1 MGATDIEDR
10 KGFTRRKNH
19 DSADWSFSS
28 GAHQGIAEAAPAKRS
43 PICSGL
49 NGIELLM
56 SFGFCEPVRPAA
68 QKSLITP
75 RGREALI
82 RLLISVSGYARMC
95 LGCMNESG
103 PALDSSLRSRP
114 AEFPC
119 PDIQH
124 DANQSSRRSSLRQQR
139 STQCQRHLQQDCN

>member
-75 RGREALI
+75 PRTG
-82 RLLISVSGYARMC
+82 S
-95 LGCMNESG
+95 
-103 PALDSSLRSRP
+103 LDPLADIGIWICAHVPGLHERVRTRS
-114 AEFPC
+114 
-119 PDIQH
+119 
-124 DANQSSRRSSLRQQR
+124 
-139 STQCQRHLQQDCN
+139 